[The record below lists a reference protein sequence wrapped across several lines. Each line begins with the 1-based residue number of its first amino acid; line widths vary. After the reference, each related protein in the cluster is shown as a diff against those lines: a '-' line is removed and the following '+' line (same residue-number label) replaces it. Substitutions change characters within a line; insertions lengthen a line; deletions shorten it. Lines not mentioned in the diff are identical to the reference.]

1 MKYVTFLTPESPR
14 DPKLGVILDDVVID
28 LQAAQSWAQAAR
40 GLPPEPL
47 PGSLFELINAG
58 QAAWLYARN
67 LINVLDD
74 VEWVAATAGGTATTG
89 GTATAG
95 GTATGA
101 HQVRVGWRLPEVTLY
116 PPLPRPMTIRDF
128 YAFEQHVK
136 AAYGNRGR
144 AVPPEW
150 YEAPAF
156 YYMNPNA
163 VFGPD
168 EAVPYPSYTNEMD
181 FELEIACVI
190 GKPGRNLKA
199 EEAEAYIFGLT
210 IMNDWSARD
219 VQRKEMKLLGPA
231 KSKDFATSIGP
242 WVVTLDSLRDRAVGR
257 PGVFDLEMTA
267 RVNGREVSHGN
278 FKDIFYSFG
287 EMIERA
293 SADAFVMPG
302 DVIGSG
308 TVGTGCLLEL
318 TQGNGPWLQPGD
330 VVELEIER
338 LGVLRNRVVKES

>member
-1 MKYVTFLTPESPR
+1 MKYLTFLTPDSPR
-14 DPKLGVILDDVVID
+14 QAKLGVIVDDVVID
-28 LQAAQSWAQAAR
+28 LQAAQSWAHSAR

-47 PGSLFELINAG
+47 PESLFELINAG

-67 LINVLDD
+67 LISILDNVD
-74 VEWVAATAGGTATTG
+74 AT
-89 GTATAG
+89 
-95 GTATGA
+95 TATGSG
-101 HQVRVGWRLPEVTLY
+101 QVRVGWRLSDVTLY

-144 AVPPEW
+144 DIPPEW
-150 YEAPAF
+150 YELPHF

-168 EAVPYPSYTNEMD
+168 EAVPYPSYTSELD

-190 GKPGRNLKA
+190 GKPGRNIV
-199 EEAEAYIFGLT
+199 AEAAEDYIFGFT

-219 VQRKEMKLLGPA
+219 VQRKEMKMLGPA
-231 KSKDFATSIGP
+231 KSKDFATSLGP
-242 WVVTLDSLRDRAVGR
+242 WVVTLESLRDRSTGR

-278 FKDIFYSFG
+278 FRDIFYSFG
-287 EMIERA
+287 DLIERA
-293 SADAFVMPG
+293 SADTFLMPG

-318 TQGNGPWLQPGD
+318 TKGNGPWLQPND

-338 LGVLRNRVVKES
+338 LGVLRNRVVKEN